1 VLVVVTLTHGSVWGS
16 YATGIHGSPWD
27 DDCHVPLVFYGPGIK
42 GGRYE
47 ELAGVVSIGPTFARM
62 IGASPTE
69 PVDGHV
75 LTSAI
80 R

>member
-1 VLVVVTLTHGSVWGS
+1 VTLNHGSVWGS

-27 DDCHVPLVFYGPGIK
+27 DDGHVPLLFYGPTIAP
-42 GGRYE
+42 GRHGE
-47 ELAGVVSIGPTFARM
+47 FEAVTSLGPTLAHL
-62 IGASPTE
+62 IGVSPTE
-69 PVDGHV
+69 RVDGHV